1 MAWRFLLLTIALLL
15 GGLPPQLSAQ
25 EPPLGIGLEG
35 FEYPFPVSFLP
46 VRINGEELRVAYM
59 DVAPTG
65 PANGHAVLLLHG
77 RNFPSSYWAPT
88 IKALSEA
95 GYRVVAP
102 DQLGFGKSS
111 KPVFDYHFD
120 DMAGTTAALLEKLQ
134 IEKVDVV
141 GHSMGGML
149 AVRFTRNYPQK
160 VDRLVL
166 EAPIGLEDYRF
177 YVLPIDTRH
186 LIERERNLS
195 AADYRQQ
202 LMTNYSISL
211 PPQAIEPFVEIRER
225 VKQSG
230 EYDRWLR
237 SFVNSYQMIYREPVA
252 HEIPLITQETLFI
265 MGAND
270 HNAPGRAFAPPE
282 ARAKMGQN
290 AELAKELASRMR
302 AARVSVVTGVGHLV
316 HLEAEGQFND
326 LLLRFLGETR

>member
-15 GGLPPQLSAQ
+15 GGLPPQVSAQ
-25 EPPLGIGLEG
+25 EPPLGIALEG
-35 FEYPFPVSFLP
+35 FQYPFPVSFLP

-120 DMAGTTAALLEKLQ
+120 DMAGTTAALLETLQ

-186 LIERERNLS
+186 LIEREHNLS

-237 SFVNSYQMIYREPVA
+237 SFVNSYQMIYREPVV
-252 HEIPLITQETLFI
+252 HEIPLIAQETLFI

-290 AELAKELASRMR
+290 AELAKELASHMR
-302 AARVSVVTGVGHLV
+302 AARVSVVIGVGHLV